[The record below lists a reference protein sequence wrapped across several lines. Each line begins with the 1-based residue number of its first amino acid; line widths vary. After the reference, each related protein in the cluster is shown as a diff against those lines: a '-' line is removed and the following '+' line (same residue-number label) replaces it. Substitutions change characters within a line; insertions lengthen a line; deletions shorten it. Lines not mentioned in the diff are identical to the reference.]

1 MAIRVIEVPSSV
13 RFDPPPRLRSETR
26 REPTI
31 SMKKPVGVLGMT
43 DEERAELMRTK
54 KWPAR
59 QVEAPEA
66 PLALSLASLPSQEY
80 LRGLLDGLRQ
90 SRQKGP
96 KGRRSELDKRIT
108 RALGC
113 LEEKGWRTEEA
124 RKRYVEL
131 SKVTPDTAS
140 RQFSE
145 ALAIIQ
151 TLRTGD

>member
-1 MAIRVIEVPSSV
+1 
-13 RFDPPPRLRSETR
+13 
-26 REPTI
+26 
-31 SMKKPVGVLGMT
+31 MKKPVGVLGMT

-59 QVEAPEA
+59 QVEASEA

-90 SRQKGP
+90 SRQ

-131 SKVTPDTAS
+131 SKVARGTAS
-140 RQFSE
+140 RQFSQ
-145 ALAIIQ
+145 ALKILR
-151 TLRTGD
+151 TLRDSD